1 MILIKIGGGKKI
13 NLDYICED
21 IKILIDQQGEKVIL
35 VHGASVARD
44 EIAEKMGAPTKTI
57 TSPTGIS
64 SVYTDKTAIDIF
76 LMTYPGLV
84 NKRIVAKLQSY
95 GVNAIGLSGIDGQL
109 WKGKRKTAVYVKEGA
124 KTKLITDNMTGKVT
138 KINFN
143 LINLLLNNKYLPV
156 ICPPALSEE
165 NEIINTDNDW
175 ACAVMV
181 GALKIQKMISLF
193 EASGLLKK
201 FGDESSLIKNV
212 DKNKLDEYFI
222 YTQGRMKKKLL
233 DAKEAF
239 AQGLKQLY
247 WSDGRIKNP
256 IIKAL
261 KGEGTIIS

>member
-13 NLDYICED
+13 NLDYVCDD
-21 IKILIDQQGEKVIL
+21 IRTLIDQGEKVIL
-35 VHGASVARD
+35 VHGASVIRD
-44 EIAEKMGAPTKTI
+44 EIAERLGYPTKTI

-84 NKRIVAKLQSY
+84 NKRIVAKLQY
-95 GVNAIGLSGIDGQL
+95 FGVNAVGLSGLDGQL
-109 WKGKRKTAVYVKEGA
+109 WKGKRKTAVYIKDGT
-124 KTKLITDNMTGKVT
+124 KTKLITDNMTGKVI
-138 KINFN
+138 KINTG
-143 LINLLLNNKYLPV
+143 LINLLLDNKYLPV

-175 ACAVMV
+175 AAAVMA
-181 GALKIQKMISLF
+181 GALKIDKMVVLF

-201 FGDESSLIKNV
+201 FGDESTLIKTV
-212 DKNKLDEYFI
+212 DKNKLDEYLI

-233 DAKEAF
+233 GAKEAF
-239 AQGLKQLY
+239 RLGLKKMC

-256 IIKAL
+256 VTNAL
-261 KGEGTIIS
+261 KGRGTIIS

>member
-21 IKILIDQQGEKVIL
+21 IKTLIDQGEKVIL
-35 VHGASVARD
+35 VHGASVIRD
-44 EIAEKMGAPTKTI
+44 EIAERLGYPTKTI

-64 SVYTDKTAIDIF
+64 SVYTNKEAIDVF
-76 LMTYPGLV
+76 LMTYSGLV
-84 NKRIVAKLQSY
+84 NKKIVAKLQFY
-95 GVNAIGLSGIDGQL
+95 GVNAVGLSGIDGQL
-109 WKGKRKTAVYVKEGA
+109 WKGKRKTAIYSQEGT

-138 KINFN
+138 EINVK
-143 LINLLLNNKYLPV
+143 LINLLLDNKYLPV

-175 ACAVMV
+175 AVAVMA
-181 GALKIQKMISLF
+181 GALKIEKMVVLF

-201 FGDESSLIKNV
+201 FGDESSLIKTV

-222 YTQGRMKKKLL
+222 YTQGRMKKKLFG
-233 DAKEAF
+233 AIEAF
-239 AQGLKQLY
+239 NQGLKKMY

-256 IIKAL
+256 IINAL
-261 KGEGTIIS
+261 KRVGTIIS